1 MNNLR
6 LRKIG
11 ERRSNRCILQEF
23 LIVNLCF
30 IKWRFQWRWDIYIY
44 MIVHTA
50 NNVCTCY
57 L

>member
-1 MNNLR
+1 MM
-6 LRKIG
+6 RKVA

-23 LIVNLCF
+23 LIVYLCF